1 MESIKK
7 HVSIDYVE
15 NLLILYSTITG
26 YVSVSAFASLAC
38 VPVSITSSAIGINTC
53 LITAGIKKY
62 L

>member
-53 LITAGIKKY
+53 LITARIKKY